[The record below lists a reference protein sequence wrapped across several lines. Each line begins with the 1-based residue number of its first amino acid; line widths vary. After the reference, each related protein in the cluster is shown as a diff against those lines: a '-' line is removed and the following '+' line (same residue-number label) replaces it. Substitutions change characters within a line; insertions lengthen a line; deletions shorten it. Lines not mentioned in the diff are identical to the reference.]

1 MFKEDIEVKCNV
13 RIEARE
19 RGKLVQ
25 VHEGHN
31 LFLNVG
37 RDWLRQLMSFR
48 EAPDAMPPEGTY
60 CTPTQGETVP
70 YYNDRHS
77 LIRYM
82 ALGMGGSK
90 QIYPASEF
98 LVPPLSH
105 YSPQSFLQTDT
116 DPTVNALEIPV
127 VIDPLAIVIPD
138 PGGPPDIPP
147 VGPKWLG
154 QIANPVLG
162 GSPGEVKYTRLFSE
176 TEISVGP
183 FDTVPLSEIGLFID
197 ADDANYIL
205 TKPTSATYY
214 MIAYE
219 QFNTI
224 VKTAAIAL
232 QVDWTFR
239 I

>member
-1 MFKEDIEVKCNV
+1 MPFSEDIDLKVNV

-19 RGKLVQ
+19 RGKLVR
-25 VHEGHN
+25 VHESHN
-31 LFLNVG
+31 IFLNTG

-48 EAPDAMPPEGTY
+48 EAPDPMPPEGVY
-60 CTPTQGETVP
+60 VDPCQGGTVP

-90 QIYPASEF
+90 QIYPAAEF

-105 YSPQSFLQTDT
+105 YQPQFFTQTDT
-116 DPTVNALEIPV
+116 DPLVYKLEIPV
-127 VIDPLAIVIPD
+127 VLDLLGQPV
-138 PGGPPDIPP
+138 PPPA

-154 QIANPVLG
+154 QIANPVLLG
-162 GSPGEVKYTRLFSE
+162 TGPGHVKYTRLFAE
-176 TEISVGP
+176 AEISVPP
-183 FDTVPLSEIGLFID
+183 FDNVPLSEIGLYID
-197 ADDANYIL
+197 DPDPNYIL
-205 TKPTSATYY
+205 TKPDPVAPPYNLV
-214 MIAYE
+214 AYD

-224 VKTAAIAL
+224 VKTNAIAL